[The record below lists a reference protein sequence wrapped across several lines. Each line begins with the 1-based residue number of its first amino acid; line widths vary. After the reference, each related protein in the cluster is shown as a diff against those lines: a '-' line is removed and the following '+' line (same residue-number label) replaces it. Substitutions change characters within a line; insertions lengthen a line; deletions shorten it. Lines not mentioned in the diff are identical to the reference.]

1 MMSGCSLVAL
11 KDVNVHLQP
20 EVVLVVAVFSLSASY
35 SSDFY
40 EMVITAVI
48 DD

>member
-11 KDVNVHLQP
+11 EDVNVHLQP
-20 EVVLVVAVFSLSASY
+20 VLVVAVFSLSASY